1 MISRFEICLD
11 DDDDVVVVV
20 VVVARSL
27 ITPSHCENR
36 FLGLVNNFEKELFCS
51 DYGTRS

>member
-11 DDDDVVVVV
+11 DDDD